1 MSKDLSATG
10 LSHVSHNRRRR
21 ARTGF
26 MTSARV
32 LSPDSP
38 SREVRTPLW
47 TAVSSLL
54 KSLLALEGMG

>member
-1 MSKDLSATG
+1 MQSDFHHG
-10 LSHVSHNRRRR
+10 LLRT
-21 ARTGF
+21 RTGF

-38 SREVRTPLW
+38 SREVRSPLW

-54 KSLLALEGMG
+54 KSLLVLEGMG